1 MSEISGGCHCGAV
14 QITLAELPAEVLQC
28 NCSLCR
34 KTGWIGGYC
43 APEDAKI
50 SAGDD
55 ALIGYVQG
63 DKTIT
68 VWHCRTC
75 GCTTHWTPLTAPP
88 DRMGIN
94 MRMFDWK
101 DWKHL
106 AVVEVD
112 GASW

>member
-1 MSEISGGCHCGAV
+1 MNQISGKCHCGAV
-14 QITLAELPAEVLQC
+14 DIVIPRPTESVLQC

-68 VWHCRTC
+68 VWHCRIC
-75 GCTTHWTPLTAPP
+75 GSTTHWTPLTAPP

-94 MRMFDWK
+94 MRMFHRD

-106 AVVEVD
+106 TVVEVD